1 MRQACKDRYSLY
13 GVNMSIYEQY
23 CNEIV
28 DENGRLKKI
37 TLDYPD
43 NFNFGYDV
51 VDRIADET
59 PEKRA
64 LVWCNVEGEEHVFS
78 FADIKR
84 YSNQMANVF
93 RSAGIGR
100 GDRVLLILKRHYEYW
115 FAAVALHKLGA
126 VMIPATH
133 MLTVRDFVYRIKSS
147 GVKAI
152 VCTTQKK
159 VPEKITA
166 ALNSAGMTARLW
178 CVQKDIDGFENLTKA
193 MQGASEDFERVQTL
207 ATDPMMLYFTSG
219 TTGEPKGVIHDHSYP
234 LAHIVTAKYWQQAE
248 EGGLH
253 FTVAETG
260 WAKASWGKIY
270 GQWLVGSAVMVYD
283 FDNFEP
289 KQLTAVINRYGV
301 TSFCAPPTVYRYLVR
316 KGIPD
321 MPSLRHASTA
331 GEMLAPEVFRRFT
344 ERTGLPLC
352 EGYGQTETTLLMANF
367 RGYDAVEGSMGTPSP
382 FYNIELR
389 GKNGKPVGVGEVGE
403 VVIIPEKEGR
413 QSGVFTAYLDNE
425 EQYRYVWRDG
435 VYHTG
440 DAAYMDENGRYW
452 FHGRFDDIIK
462 TGGFRVG
469 PYEVENV
476 LMEHPAVVECS
487 VIGVPDP
494 LRGQAIKAVVVPG
507 AGYDSS
513 RELEAEI
520 KNFCNRKLAEYKWIR
535 HVEFVK
541 EMPKTISGKIQKT
554 VLRSQ
559 KQVGYANNCRRYG
572 RR

>member
-1 MRQACKDRYSLY
+1 
-13 GVNMSIYEQY
+13 MSVYKQY

-28 DENGRLKKI
+28 DENGRLQKL
-37 TLDYPD
+37 TLEYPG

-51 VDRIADET
+51 VDKIANET
-59 PEKRA
+59 PKKRA
-64 LVWCNVEGEEHVFS
+64 LVWCNVEGEEHIFS
-78 FADIKR
+78 FADMKK

-93 RSAGIGR
+93 RGEGIGH
-100 GDRVLLILKRHYEYW
+100 GDHVMLILKRHYEYW

-133 MLTVRDFVYRIKSS
+133 MLTVSDFVYRIKSS
-147 GVKAI
+147 KAKAI
-152 VCTTQKK
+152 VCTTQNE
-159 VPEKITA
+159 VPQKITA
-166 ALNSAGMTARLW
+166 ALKKADTTAKLW
-178 CVQKDIDGFENLTKA
+178 CVQKDADGFENLTKA
-193 MQGASEDFERVQTL
+193 MKKASEELERVQTKV
-207 ATDPMMLYFTSG
+207 TDPMMLYFTSG
-219 TTGEPKGVIHDHSYP
+219 TTGYPKGVIHEHSYP
-234 LAHIVTAKYWQQAE
+234 LAHIVTAKYWHQAE
-248 EGGLH
+248 DNGLH

-289 KQLTAVINRYGV
+289 KQLTTVINRYGV

-321 MPSLRHASTA
+321 MPSLKHATTA
-331 GEMLAPEVFRRFT
+331 GEMLAPEVFRKFT
-344 ERTGLPLC
+344 ERTSLQLC

-367 RGYDAVEGSMGTPSP
+367 KGYDAVEGSMGTPSP

-389 GKNGKPVGVGEVGE
+389 GKNGKPVDTYEIGE
-403 VVIIPEKEGR
+403 VVIVPEKAGK
-413 QSGVFTAYLDNE
+413 QPGVFAAYLDNE
-425 EQYRYVWRDG
+425 EQYSYVWRDG

-487 VIGVPDP
+487 VIGVPDA
-494 LRGQAIKAVVVPG
+494 LRGQAIKAVIVLG
-507 AGYDSS
+507 AGYEPSP
-513 RELEAEI
+513 ELELKI
-520 KNFCNRKLAEYKWIR
+520 KNFCNQKLAEYKWIR
-535 HVEFVK
+535 LVEFVT

-554 VLRSQ
+554 VLRNRNET
-559 KQVGYANNCRRYG
+559 V
-572 RR
+572 

>member
-1 MRQACKDRYSLY
+1 
-13 GVNMSIYEQY
+13 MSVYKQY

-28 DENGRLKKI
+28 GKNGRLKKI
-37 TLDYPD
+37 TLEYPD

-51 VDRIADET
+51 VDKIADET
-59 PEKRA
+59 PGKRA
-64 LVWCNVEGEEHVFS
+64 LVRCNEEGEEHIFS
-78 FADIKR
+78 FADIKK

-93 RSAGIGR
+93 RSAGIGH
-100 GDRVLLILKRHYEYW
+100 GDRVMLILKRHYEYW

-133 MLTVRDFVYRIKSS
+133 MLTISDFVYRLESS
-147 GVKAI
+147 KVKAI
-152 VCTTQKK
+152 VCTTQND
-159 VPEKITA
+159 VPEKITT
-166 ALNSAGMTARLW
+166 ALKEAGVTAKLW
-178 CVQKDIDGFENLTKA
+178 CVGQEAEGFENLTNA
-193 MQGASEDFERVQTL
+193 MKYASEDFVRVPTL
-207 ATDPMMLYFTSG
+207 VTDPMMLYFTSG
-219 TTGEPKGVIHDHSYP
+219 TTGYPKGVIHEHSYP
-234 LAHIVTAKYWQQAE
+234 LAHIVTAKYWHQAE
-248 EGGLH
+248 DNGLH

-270 GQWLVGSAVMVYD
+270 GQWLIGSAVMVYD

-316 KGIPD
+316 KGIPN
-321 MPSLRHASTA
+321 MPTLKHATTA
-331 GEMLAPEVFRRFT
+331 GEMLAPEVFRKFT
-344 ERTGLPLC
+344 ERTGLQLC

-367 RGYDAVEGSMGTPSP
+367 KGCDAVEGSMGTPSP

-389 GKNGKPVGVGEVGE
+389 GKNGQPVDIGEVGE
-403 VVIIPEKEGR
+403 VVIVPEEVGK
-413 QSGVFTAYLDNE
+413 QPGVFSAYLDNE

-440 DAAYMDENGRYW
+440 DAAYMDECGRYW

-487 VIGVPDP
+487 VIGVPDS
-494 LRGQAIKAVVVPG
+494 LRGQAIKAVIVLG
-507 AGYDSS
+507 AGYTPSQ
-513 RELEAEI
+513 ELELEI
-520 KNFCNRKLAEYKWIR
+520 KNFCNQKLAEYKWVRLI
-535 HVEFVK
+535 EFVT

-559 KQVGYANNCRRYG
+559 K
-572 RR
+572 

>member
-1 MRQACKDRYSLY
+1 
-13 GVNMSIYEQY
+13 MSIYKQY

-28 DENGRLKKI
+28 DENGRLQKL
-37 TLDYPD
+37 TLEYPD

-51 VDRIADET
+51 VDKIADET

-64 LVWCNVEGEEHVFS
+64 LVWCNVEGEEHIFS
-78 FADIKR
+78 FADIKK

-93 RSAGIGR
+93 RSAGIGH
-100 GDRVLLILKRHYEYW
+100 GDRVILILKRHYEYW

-133 MLTVRDFVYRIKSS
+133 MLTVSDFVYRIKSS
-147 GVKAI
+147 KAKAI
-152 VCTTQKK
+152 VCTTQNE

-166 ALNSAGMTARLW
+166 ALKEADMTAKLW
-178 CVQKDIDGFENLTKA
+178 CVQKDADGFENLTEA
-193 MQGASEDFERVQTL
+193 MREAPEKFERVQTL

-219 TTGEPKGVIHDHSYP
+219 TTGYPKGVIHEHSYP
-234 LAHIVTAKYWQQAE
+234 LAHIVTAKYWHQAE
-248 EGGLH
+248 DNGLH

-321 MPSLRHASTA
+321 MPPLKHATTA
-331 GEMLAPEVFRRFT
+331 GEMLAPEVFRKFT
-344 ERTGLPLC
+344 ERTGLQLC

-367 RGYDAVEGSMGTPSP
+367 KGYEAVEGSMGTPSP

-389 GKNGKPVGVGEVGE
+389 GKNGKPADTYEIGE
-403 VVIIPEKEGR
+403 VVIVPEKAGK
-413 QSGVFTAYLDNE
+413 QPGVFAAYLDNE
-425 EQYRYVWRDG
+425 EQYSYVWRDG

-487 VIGVPDP
+487 VIGVPDA
-494 LRGQAIKAVVVPG
+494 LRGQSIKAVIVLG
-507 AGYDSS
+507 AGYEPSQ
-513 RELEAEI
+513 ELELEI
-520 KNFCNRKLAEYKWIR
+520 KNFCNQKLAEYKWIR
-535 HVEFVK
+535 IIEFVT

-559 KQVGYANNCRRYG
+559 NETV
-572 RR
+572 

>member
-1 MRQACKDRYSLY
+1 
-13 GVNMSIYEQY
+13 MSIYKQY

-28 DENGRLKKI
+28 DENGRLQKL
-37 TLDYPD
+37 TLEYPD

-51 VDRIADET
+51 VDKIADET

-64 LVWCNVEGEEHVFS
+64 LVWCNVEGEEHIFS
-78 FADIKR
+78 FADIKK

-93 RSAGIGR
+93 RSAGIGH
-100 GDRVLLILKRHYEYW
+100 GDRVILILKRHYEYW

-133 MLTVRDFVYRIKSS
+133 MLTVSDFVYRIKSS
-147 GVKAI
+147 KAKAI
-152 VCTTQKK
+152 VCTTQNE

-166 ALNSAGMTARLW
+166 ALKEADMTAKLW
-178 CVQKDIDGFENLTKA
+178 CVQKDADGFENLTEA
-193 MQGASEDFERVQTL
+193 MREAPEKFERVQTL

-219 TTGEPKGVIHDHSYP
+219 TTGYPKGVIHEHSYP
-234 LAHIVTAKYWQQAE
+234 LAHIVTTKYWHQAE
-248 EGGLH
+248 DNGLH

-321 MPSLRHASTA
+321 MPSLKHATTA
-331 GEMLAPEVFRRFT
+331 GEMLAPEVFRKFT
-344 ERTGLPLC
+344 ERTGLQLC

-367 RGYDAVEGSMGTPSP
+367 KGYEAVEGSMGTPSP

-389 GKNGKPVGVGEVGE
+389 GKNGKPVDTYEIGE
-403 VVIIPEKEGR
+403 VVIVPEKAGK
-413 QSGVFTAYLDNE
+413 QPGVFAAYLDNE
-425 EQYRYVWRDG
+425 EQYSYVWRDG

-487 VIGVPDP
+487 VIGVPDA
-494 LRGQAIKAVVVPG
+494 LRGQSIKAVIVLG
-507 AGYDSS
+507 AGYEPSQ
-513 RELEAEI
+513 ELELEI
-520 KNFCNRKLAEYKWIR
+520 KNFCNQKLAEYKWIR
-535 HVEFVK
+535 IIEFVT

-559 KQVGYANNCRRYG
+559 NETV
-572 RR
+572 

>member
-1 MRQACKDRYSLY
+1 
-13 GVNMSIYEQY
+13 MSVYKQY

-37 TLDYPD
+37 TLEYPN

-51 VDRIADET
+51 VDKIANET

-64 LVWCNVEGEEHVFS
+64 LVWCNVEGEEHIFS
-78 FADIKR
+78 FAEIKK

-93 RSAGIGR
+93 RCAGIGH
-100 GDRVLLILKRHYEYW
+100 GDRVMLILKRHYEYW

-133 MLTVRDFVYRIKSS
+133 MLTVSDFVYRIKSS
-147 GVKAI
+147 KVKAI
-152 VCTTQKK
+152 VCTTQNE
-159 VPEKITA
+159 VPEKITT
-166 ALNSAGMTARLW
+166 ALKEAEMTAKLW
-178 CVQKDIDGFENLTKA
+178 CVGQEAEGFENLTNA
-193 MQGASEDFERVQTL
+193 MKYASEDFERVPTL

-219 TTGEPKGVIHDHSYP
+219 TTGYPKGVIHEHSYP
-234 LAHIVTAKYWQQAE
+234 LAHIVTAKYWHQAE
-248 EGGLH
+248 DNGLH

-270 GQWLVGSAVMVYD
+270 GQWLIGSAVMVYD

-289 KQLTAVINRYGV
+289 KQLTAVINCYGV

-321 MPSLRHASTA
+321 MPTLKHATTA
-331 GEMLAPEVFRRFT
+331 GEMLAPEVFRKFT
-344 ERTGLPLC
+344 ERTGLQLC

-367 RGYDAVEGSMGTPSP
+367 KGCDAVEGSMGTPSP

-389 GKNGKPVGVGEVGE
+389 GKNGQSVDIGEVGE
-403 VVIIPEKEGR
+403 VVIVPEKAGK
-413 QSGVFTAYLDNE
+413 QPGVFSAYLDNE

-440 DAAYMDENGRYW
+440 DAAYMDECGRYW

-487 VIGVPDP
+487 VIGVPDS
-494 LRGQAIKAVVVPG
+494 LRGQAIKAVIVLG
-507 AGYDSS
+507 AGYTPSPDL
-513 RELEAEI
+513 ELEI
-520 KNFCNRKLAEYKWIR
+520 KNFCNQKLAEYKWIR
-535 HVEFVK
+535 MIEFVT

-559 KQVGYANNCRRYG
+559 K
-572 RR
+572 